1 MKSKHV
7 LNIKHGKNC
16 ICTYKRY
23 IVQYTIISCCI
34 TGLFDNFILY
44 TIISC
49 CITGLSYIITI
60 GTVLYYHCTVLVAR
74 PTENKVRQTLP
85 LPSAA
90 NWSLRRPPRLDRPEA
105 VACAVFCP
113 NAVAGVSA
121 SADLC
126 DTMLVLFFA
135 QGAKAYFAW
144 VVFSCP
150 LRNSFLISRHHAN
163 IRRWCY
169 GVAPWVD
176 VSEIPWRLTEALA
189 AELSVC
195 VALGWSLYKIYSVQK
210 FHQSRHLAK
219 TKLHPEYPQKKNES
233 RP

>member
-7 LNIKHGKNC
+7 LNIKHGKKC
-16 ICTYKRY
+16 ICTLRY
-23 IVQYTIISCCI
+23 FVQYTI
-34 TGLFDNFILY
+34 T
-44 TIISC
+44 SC

-74 PTENKVRQTLP
+74 PTEKKVRQTLL

-90 NWSLRRPPRLDRPEA
+90 NWSLGRPPRLDRPKA
-105 VACAVFCP
+105 VAWCRLLSKCSCRCVC
-113 NAVAGVSA
+113 A

-144 VVFSCP
+144 VIFSCP

-176 VSEIPWRLTEALA
+176 ASEILWRLTEALV

-195 VALGWSLYKIYSVQK
+195 VALG
-210 FHQSRHLAK
+210 
-219 TKLHPEYPQKKNES
+219 
-233 RP
+233 